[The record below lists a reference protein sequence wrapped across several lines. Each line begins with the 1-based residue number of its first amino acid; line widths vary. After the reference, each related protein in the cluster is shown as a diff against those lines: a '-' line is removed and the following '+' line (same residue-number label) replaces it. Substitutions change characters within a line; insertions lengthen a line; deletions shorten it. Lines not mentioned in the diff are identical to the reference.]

1 MLTDKQ
7 ILGKKGEQLTADYLE
22 KKGYKIIDRNFRFGK
37 GEIDIVCKYGDDLV
51 IVEVKSVR
59 VNGYG
64 EGEERISIKKQ
75 KKIIKTAYAFL
86 DQHEEYLDFGVRF
99 DVVVVNFSQYPVDI
113 RHYTGAFWQN
123 EMIG

>member
-7 ILGKKGEQLTADYLE
+7 KLGKKGEQLAANYLE
-22 KKGYKIIDRNFRFGK
+22 EKGYKIIERNFRFGK
-37 GEIDIVCKYGDDLV
+37 GEIDIICSYDDDLV

-59 VNGYG
+59 INGYG

-75 KKIIKTAYAFL
+75 RILIKTAYAFL

-99 DVVVVNFSQYPVDI
+99 DVVVVDFTKYPVDI
-113 RHYTGAFWQN
+113 HHYEGAFWQT
-123 EMIG
+123 ELID

>member
-37 GEIDIVCKYGDDLV
+37 GEIDIVCFYGDDLV

-64 EGEERISIKKQ
+64 EGEERISNKKQ
-75 KKIIKTAYAFL
+75 KKIINTAYAFL

-113 RHYTGAFWQN
+113 SHYTGAFWQN

>member
-75 KKIIKTAYAFL
+75 KKIINTAYAFL